1 MIHFRSHSTSALL
14 QLRDMVPPQSA
25 NSAAQDGT
33 DSKRPKHVVL
43 SDTIQLI
50 RDLQDKVSFLKRC
63 AVLLLVGRAP
73 G

>member
-1 MIHFRSHSTSALL
+1 MLRGPNRPIFAAFTGASRTVLL
-14 QLRDMVPPQSA
+14 VQLRDMVPPQSP
-25 NSAAQDGT
+25 NSAAQDGL

-50 RDLQDKVSFLKRC
+50 RDLQHKV
-63 AVLLLVGRAP
+63 AP